1 MDYQQKQAFKQ
12 KLTIGGLSVV
22 GGAIAWWIVLSSGL
36 GWMSP
41 TTAQQ
46 HTSDAVQ
53 AKVDKILAPFCAER
67 FMADKAAMAK
77 FLKIDGGYDRDEL
90 VQKTLPKVGATKV
103 DYQLSENC
111 ADAIKADL
119 KKASSKAAPGAPKKS

>member
-1 MDYQQKQAFKQ
+1 MDYQQKQALFQQAK
-12 KLTIGGLSVV
+12 IAGASAIV
-22 GGAIAWWIVLSSGL
+22 GGVAWWVVLASAL

-53 AKVDKILAPFCAER
+53 AKVEQVLAPFCAQR

-77 FLKIDGGYDRDEL
+77 FLKTANSYDRDEL
-90 VQKTLPKVGATKV
+90 VQKTVSKIGTTKI
-103 DYQLSENC
+103 DYALSDKCVN
-111 ADAIKADL
+111 AIKADL
-119 KKASSKAAPGAPKKS
+119 KNVAGKPAPNVPTKS

>member
-1 MDYQQKQAFKQ
+1 MDYQQRQALKE
-12 KLTIGGLSVV
+12 KLTIAGLSVV
-22 GGAIAWWIVLSSGL
+22 GGGVAWWIVLASAL
-36 GWMSP
+36 GWVSP

-46 HTSDAVQ
+46 QTSDAVQ
-53 AKVDKILAPFCAER
+53 AKVDKILTPFCAER

-77 FLKIDGGYDRDEL
+77 FLKIDDGYDRDEL
-90 VQKTLPKVGATKV
+90 VQNTLPKIGATKV

-119 KKASSKAAPGAPKKS
+119 KKASSKAVPSAPKRS